1 MDGGDGTTATY
12 RCAGGNMAQFL
23 RRSERHRVA
32 SRKRRGAALLIG
44 LVTLAAACSVKV
56 NASGDFTPKT
66 KNTLT
71 VATSEIPQ
79 PGFWEGTPEHL
90 TGGFEYEL
98 ARKLAGRFNLDH
110 VKVVVVPFADLV
122 RGNLGGADLA
132 LADITAT
139 DARREVLDFSGPYLH
154 ATPSVLV
161 KSGTDVPDLQ
171 TAQSLTWAVGKSTT
185 LRDYLHDTIRPDH
198 DPLLTSTRKETTDA
212 ITSGRVDAGLLDLP
226 VASAFAS
233 QSGGQLSVAGQFD
246 FNDDVSAALPNGS
259 DNSDAVSSAIR
270 AFIADGT
277 IKKLAQRWLG
287 LDLNDQVAE
296 DVPLIRT
303 NS

>member
-1 MDGGDGTTATY
+1 
-12 RCAGGNMAQFL
+12 
-23 RRSERHRVA
+23 
-32 SRKRRGAALLIG
+32 
-44 LVTLAAACSVKV
+44 
-56 NASGDFTPKT
+56 
-66 KNTLT
+66 
-71 VATSEIPQ
+71 
-79 PGFWEGTPEHL
+79 
-90 TGGFEYEL
+90 
-98 ARKLAGRFNLDH
+98 
-110 VKVVVVPFADLV
+110 
-122 RGNLGGADLA
+122 
-132 LADITAT
+132 
-139 DARREVLDFSGPYLH
+139 
-154 ATPSVLV
+154 VLV

-185 LRDYLHDTIRPDH
+185 LRDYVHDTIRPDH